1 MSPLDVTWEAAHVR
15 RLGRHGLA
23 PDGAHP
29 TPAAAASAMAGAQA
43 QVQASAEHS
52 VARRV
57 TGATRT
63 DVQRALWEER
73 SLIRVHGPR
82 GTVHLLPTED
92 LPGWTGALG
101 AVPWRSPF
109 AEDVRLSPAQTDE
122 VVAAVGEALED
133 DDLTIDELTDAVV
146 RRVGPWA
153 GERVMPAFQDFWP
166 RWRQA
171 LDTAGHRGALCF
183 GRPRGRRVTY
193 AHPRRWLPGF
203 RPAPADE
210 AVGAVLRHYL
220 RAYGPATSQQFAQWI
235 GAPPRWAADR
245 FAEHASELTAVT
257 YDGSPAWVAADD
269 TTFADGPVPPIVLL
283 PYFDAFVIGCRPRER
298 LFPGP
303 AATRALAPSGQAG
316 NFPVLLV
323 DGVAAGVW
331 HQRRSGRRVAVTV
344 EPLRRL
350 SRAHLTALDAEVAR
364 VGAILEGDPTLTVGP
379 VTVGGHA

>member
-1 MSPLDVTWEAAHVR
+1 
-15 RLGRHGLA
+15 
-23 PDGAHP
+23 
-29 TPAAAASAMAGAQA
+29 MAGAQA

-183 GRPRGRRVTY
+183 GRPRGRR
-193 AHPRRWLPGF
+193 
-203 RPAPADE
+203 
-210 AVGAVLRHYL
+210 
-220 RAYGPATSQQFAQWI
+220 
-235 GAPPRWAADR
+235 
-245 FAEHASELTAVT
+245 
-257 YDGSPAWVAADD
+257 
-269 TTFADGPVPPIVLL
+269 
-283 PYFDAFVIGCRPRER
+283 
-298 LFPGP
+298 
-303 AATRALAPSGQAG
+303 
-316 NFPVLLV
+316 
-323 DGVAAGVW
+323 
-331 HQRRSGRRVAVTV
+331 
-344 EPLRRL
+344 
-350 SRAHLTALDAEVAR
+350 
-364 VGAILEGDPTLTVGP
+364 
-379 VTVGGHA
+379 

>member
-1 MSPLDVTWEAAHVR
+1 
-15 RLGRHGLA
+15 
-23 PDGAHP
+23 
-29 TPAAAASAMAGAQA
+29 MAGAQA

-57 TGATRT
+57 AGATRS
-63 DVQRALWEER
+63 DVQRALWEEH

-92 LPGWTGALG
+92 LPSWTGALG

-122 VVAAVGEALED
+122 VVGAVGDALED
-133 DDLTIDELTDAVV
+133 DELTIDELSAAVV
-146 RRVGPWA
+146 ARVGPWA

-171 LDTAGHRGALCF
+171 LDTAGHRGVLCF

-203 RPAPADE
+203 RPAPPDQ
-210 AVGAVLRHYL
+210 AVGAVVRHYL

-245 FAEHASELTAVT
+245 FAEHAADLTTVS
-257 YDGSPAWVAADD
+257 YDGAPACVAADD
-269 TTFADGPVPPIVLL
+269 TTFADGPVPRSCC
-283 PYFDAFVIGCRPRER
+283 CR
-298 LFPGP
+298 
-303 AATRALAPSGQAG
+303 TSTPS
-316 NFPVLLV
+316 
-323 DGVAAGVW
+323 
-331 HQRRSGRRVAVTV
+331 
-344 EPLRRL
+344 
-350 SRAHLTALDAEVAR
+350 
-364 VGAILEGDPTLTVGP
+364 
-379 VTVGGHA
+379 